1 MTERKKMSSKRVLIS
16 NKSVSSKD
24 IAKDIAILTVMLFQA
39 SPEQGHRQETVQGGG
54 GGGCKAG
61 AASAGRRGSDPGDR

>member
-16 NKSVSSKD
+16 NKSVSSKN
-24 IAKDIAILTVMLFQA
+24 IAVLTVMLFQA